1 MTVER
6 LIKQLQ
12 KCNPKAE
19 VRLNDCRGTVALFA
33 VSMANSM
40 ENNNNLV
47 WIEGKDDID
56 LGEEI
61 SARFENASESQ
72 MDELDFFMDLLETG
86 ITLDDIKQHC
96 PNKYEY
102 SKVFMEEHGLI

>member
-6 LIKQLQ
+6 LVKQLQ

-33 VSMANSM
+33 LSMS
-40 ENNNNLV
+40 NNDNLV

-72 MDELDFFMDLLETG
+72 MDELDFFLDLIDTG
-86 ITLDDIKQHC
+86 ITLEDIKQYC
-96 PNKYEY
+96 PDKYEY

>member
-6 LIKQLQ
+6 LVKQLQ

-33 VSMANSM
+33 LSMSNKD
-40 ENNNNLV
+40 NLV

-61 SARFENASESQ
+61 SARFENASEAQ
-72 MDELDFFMDLLETG
+72 MDELDFFMDLLDTG
-86 ITLDDIKQHC
+86 ITLEDIKQYC
-96 PNKYEY
+96 PDKYEY

>member
-6 LIKQLQ
+6 LVKQLQ

-33 VSMANSM
+33 LSMS
-40 ENNNNLV
+40 NNDNLV

-61 SARFENASESQ
+61 SARFENASKSQ
-72 MDELDFFMDLLETG
+72 MDELDFFMDLLDTG
-86 ITLDDIKQHC
+86 ITLEDIKQYC
-96 PNKYEY
+96 PDKYEY
-102 SKVFMEEHGLI
+102 STVFIEEHGLI

>member
-6 LIKQLQ
+6 LVKQLQ

-33 VSMANSM
+33 LSMS
-40 ENNNNLV
+40 NNDNLV

-61 SARFENASESQ
+61 SARFENASEAQ
-72 MDELDFFMDLLETG
+72 MDELDFFMDLLDTG
-86 ITLDDIKQHC
+86 ITLEDIKQYC
-96 PNKYEY
+96 PDKYEY